1 MPTQFD
7 PKVHLAYSP
16 PESRVMME
24 ELGKSGEGISPVG
37 ITQPFPLLSEEGVL
51 ALREEL
57 FSKHVLDR
65 CTHTSDL
72 APCQIRGMSCRP
84 GFASFNESLWTHP
97 ETLRAVSEALT
108 FGAET
113 LSKLGKHP
121 LRAEASAIRKES
133 VVPKIIPGFNNLP
146 PLVPSTES
154 DTESEGEADLL
165 SPVSPEDKK
174 HEPNVTEAAC
184 PPLHEPEPE
193 KDEHKPVV
201 GCWVCVLMLSDATT
215 MQGGETALA
224 CADGTVKKVRG
235 PQMGWAI
242 MLQGRYIDHVALG
255 AYGAPERVT
264 MVGSSFLECIIYQL
278 LTLSQW
284 STYRLDLLSERF
296 KMKSDA
302 FKTKRKQQ
310 SPWGEEVVNKDEFK
324 AWCKEQIKYLQ
335 VCGPALQKARLALL
349 VESLTRI
356 AGMTALV
363 LFDLS
368 TPLMAKSDH
377 GYRAIL
383 ELEAQVE
390 AIVGRRFRV
399 SKRLANM
406 FKFSTIYLNFFT
418 DVKILKSMREGR
430 RLDSLASW

>member
-97 ETLRAVSEALT
+97 ETLRAVSEAAGIELIPIMPYELGHTNVQLT

-201 GCWVCVLMLSDATT
+201 GWHRDSYPWVCVLMLSDATT

-264 MVGSSFLECIIYQL
+264 MVTSYRAKDVMVKDESV
-278 LTLSQW
+278 LTTIRPW

-310 SPWGEEVVNKDEFK
+310 SPWGEEVVNRDEFK

-335 VCGPALQKARLALL
+335 
-349 VESLTRI
+349 T
-356 AGMTALV
+356 
-363 LFDLS
+363 
-368 TPLMAKSDH
+368 
-377 GYRAIL
+377 
-383 ELEAQVE
+383 
-390 AIVGRRFRV
+390 
-399 SKRLANM
+399 
-406 FKFSTIYLNFFT
+406 TI
-418 DVKILKSMREGR
+418 DEMV
-430 RLDSLASW
+430 

>member
-97 ETLRAVSEALT
+97 ETLRAVSEAAGIELVPIMPYELGHTNVQLT

-146 PLVPSTES
+146 
-154 DTESEGEADLL
+154 L

-201 GCWVCVLMLSDATT
+201 GWHRDSYPWVCVLMLSDATT

-264 MVGSSFLECIIYQL
+264 MVTSYRAKDVM
-278 LTLSQW
+278 W

-335 VCGPALQKARLALL
+335 
-349 VESLTRI
+349 T
-356 AGMTALV
+356 
-363 LFDLS
+363 
-368 TPLMAKSDH
+368 
-377 GYRAIL
+377 
-383 ELEAQVE
+383 
-390 AIVGRRFRV
+390 
-399 SKRLANM
+399 
-406 FKFSTIYLNFFT
+406 TI
-418 DVKILKSMREGR
+418 DEMV
-430 RLDSLASW
+430 